1 LRIRSLTAL
10 RAAADIVERFRR
22 DRGAAAAIDVSPL
35 VWEPVFAALIFCQR
49 AF

>member
-22 DRGAAAAIDVSPL
+22 DRGAAAAVGVSL
-35 VWEPVFAALIFCQR
+35 SWAPVFAALTLCQR